1 MGLSDIKT
9 EDNIEHG
16 SGGTMQG
23 SVYIELRREERMYSE
38 EKKHWNKQWL
48 NDEVSYKTWKEV

>member
-38 EKKHWNKQWL
+38 EKKN
-48 NDEVSYKTWKEV
+48 